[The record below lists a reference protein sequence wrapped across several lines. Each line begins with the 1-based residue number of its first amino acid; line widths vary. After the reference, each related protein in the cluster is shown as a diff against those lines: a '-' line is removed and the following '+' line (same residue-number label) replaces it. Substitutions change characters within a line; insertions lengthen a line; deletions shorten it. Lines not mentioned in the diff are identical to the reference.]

1 MSQDYRQLNVFPII
15 KNFNAIQT
23 WTDVIV
29 PPKGRIV
36 TIGCEQHDIYVSVE
50 GTEGGAT
57 AGVNKM
63 FIKAG
68 GYVVFNLQKCNF
80 TSRKNRT
87 TEKSDTLH
95 IEEFEGDKLE
105 QQNLTTPN

>member
-23 WTDVIV
+23 WTDVTV
-29 PPKGRIV
+29 PPKGRIL

-57 AGVNKM
+57 LGVNKM

-68 GYVVFNLQKCNF
+68 GYVVFNLGRGTNQHD
-80 TSRKNRT
+80 TMQIAT
-87 TEKSDTLH
+87 KSSSSAEVTVI
-95 IEEFEGDKLE
+95 IEEK
-105 QQNLTTPN
+105 N

>member
-36 TIGCEQHDIYVSVE
+36 TIGSEQHDIYVSVE
-50 GTEGGAT
+50 GTEGGGT
-57 AGVNKM
+57 GGVNKM

-68 GYVVFNLQKCNF
+68 GYVVFNLGRGTNQHD
-80 TSRKNRT
+80 TMQIAT
-87 TEKSDTLH
+87 KSSSSAEVTVI
-95 IEEFEGDKLE
+95 IEEK
-105 QQNLTTPN
+105 N